1 MLLSSYI
8 PLLLTS
14 VLLTLPMVLSRDVHE
29 TSNGAVCTSPCAK
42 DGTHYYW
49 CKLQSHGS
57 SDWDY
62 CSPQEGYDYENRLCE
77 SPCQTKGYTD
87 QWCKTGLFSWG
98 YCGHITEEFE
108 ILNTVY
114 GEPCVDNC
122 ALKGDFFQC
131 YIKTGSNDYC
141 SPSNDVT
148 IKGEPCLK
156 DHPCGLHDKTYNWCY
171 TEKHLLKWDWDYCGK
186 IISDCDKPIHL
197 PHRRKRQPQGQ
208 EEEICR
214 INDSGN
220 RRITV
225 LTAVG
230 EPRLTR
236 PSREQ
241 FMEASRVINMINA
254 NTCFGCASGTI
265 FSTNTIRLDLQGTF
279 VRNGVRYINI
289 QLQINGP
296 RHGQSSIAQ
305 VIFPQD
311 LDIKNYYRYIRR
323 ALQISMR
330 GAYHGDPVKVTITI
344 ERYR

>member
-1 MLLSSYI
+1 MTRSPDLLHAPRCQAVWGFEQQI
-8 PLLLTS
+8 RILVQDS
-14 VLLTLPMVLSRDVHE
+14 VLSYLCIPSLLPDAASSVTARTNEDQR
-29 TSNGAVCTSPCAK
+29 TSKATRHANNFLCYFKT
-42 DGTHYYW
+42 
-49 CKLQSHGS
+49 GS
-57 SDWDY
+57 KDY
-62 CSPQEGYDYENRLCE
+62 CSP
-77 SPCQTKGYTD
+77 
-87 QWCKTGLFSWG
+87 
-98 YCGHITEEFE
+98 
-108 ILNTVY
+108 
-114 GEPCVDNC
+114 
-122 ALKGDFFQC
+122 A
-131 YIKTGSNDYC
+131 
-141 SPSNDVT
+141 NDVT
-148 IKGEPCLK
+148 TKGEPCPK
-156 DHPCGLHDKTYNWCY
+156 DHPCGWHDETYNWCY
-171 TEKHLLKWDWDYCGK
+171 MAKNMFHWNWDYCGR
-186 IISDCDKPIHL
+186 IISDCDKPIYL
-197 PHRRKRQPQGQ
+197 PHRRKRQAQGQ

-265 FSTNTIRLDLQGTF
+265 FSTNAIRIDLQGTF

-305 VIFPQD
+305 VISRQD

-344 ERYR
+344 ERYSH